1 MECNLLILTVDSNM
15 PISGDV
21 WTHFPYELI
30 HAFKKLGINAS
41 MTGLEDAA
49 YLRSYGIS
57 YSLLKANLLRL
68 SRTVFYIRKLRK
80 LNSFLYIK
88 GINRI
93 VKKFK
98 PDFVLAMAMYP
109 FKEVFREIKKYSKLI
124 FWAID
129 DPRFFND
136 EYFETVSIAD
146 FVLTQSFGS
155 IRDYKEKGITH
166 IEFLPLG
173 FDQRFFYP
181 MEINKDIDI
190 LFVGTLKWRK
200 IGFKNILI
208 PAIKKFK
215 KRITLVINDYNEFKE
230 HNKFREVT
238 ILPPVPWFKLNELFN
253 RSKIVINIHVDV
265 NKKRAGTFNYR
276 DFETPGSGAFVI
288 SDYVEKMDL
297 CFKPNVEIVMVNSP
311 EETIENLNYYLDNE
325 EERKKIANNGYLRA
339 IKEHTTIQR
348 AKFLKDLLKKF

>member
-1 MECNLLILTVDSNM
+1 MEYNLLILVKDSNM
-15 PISGDV
+15 PTSGDV
-21 WTHFPYELI
+21 WSHFPYELL
-30 HAFKKLGINAS
+30 HAFMKLGINAS
-41 MTGLEDAA
+41 MTGFEDSA

-57 YSLLKANLLRL
+57 YSLLQANLLRL

-98 PDFVLAMAMYP
+98 PDFVLATAMSP
-109 FKEVFREIKKYSKLI
+109 FKEVFKEIKKYSKLI

-155 IRDYKEKGITH
+155 IKDYKEKGISN
-166 IEFLPLG
+166 IEFLPLA

-181 MEINKDIDI
+181 TKIKKDIDI
-190 LFVGTLKWRK
+190 LFAGSLKWRK
-200 IGFKNILI
+200 ISSKNILI

-215 KRITLVINDYNEFKE
+215 KRVILVSRDYGNEFKE
-230 HNKFREVT
+230 AT

-253 RSKIVINIHVDV
+253 RAKIVINTHVDV
-265 NKKRAGTFNYR
+265 NRKRAGTFNYR

-288 SDYVEKMDL
+288 SDYVEKMEL
-297 CFKPNVEIVMVNSP
+297 CYKPNDEIIMVNSP
-311 EETIENLNYYLDNE
+311 EETIENLNYYLNNE
-325 EERKKIANNGYLRA
+325 DERRKIANNGYLRA
-339 IKEHTTIQR
+339 IKEHTVIHR
-348 AKFLKDLLKKF
+348 AKFLKELIKKI